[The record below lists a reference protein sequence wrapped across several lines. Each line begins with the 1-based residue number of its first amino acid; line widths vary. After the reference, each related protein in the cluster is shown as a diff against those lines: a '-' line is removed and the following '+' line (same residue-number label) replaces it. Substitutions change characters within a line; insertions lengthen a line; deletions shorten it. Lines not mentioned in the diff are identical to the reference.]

1 MHGITGIAVDF
12 VKSEQTKL
20 DWTVFYTKH
29 DLLLGHLNSLFA
41 DGEAALLLVL
51 RSPSRMF
58 PEHQEKQKHL

>member
-1 MHGITGIAVDF
+1 MGIAVDF

-29 DLLLGHLNSLFA
+29 DLLPGHLNSLFA

-51 RSPSRMF
+51 RSTSRMF
-58 PEHQEKQKHL
+58 PEHQVKQKHL